1 MRKIDKIIIHCSA
14 TPVGKDFSAETIR
27 DWHVKGNKWDDI
39 GYHYVVRLDGS
50 LEYGRPIEIPGAHCR
65 GHNKSS
71 IGICYIGGVDNNL
84 KPLDTR
90 TDKQK
95 ESLEELLCYLKTLYG
110 SSKIY
115 GHMDFSNKECPSFDA
130 KNEYEWISNQI

>member
-1 MRKIDKIIIHCSA
+1 MRKINKIIIHCSA
-14 TPVGKDFSAETIR
+14 TPEGREVSVDTIR
-27 DWHVKGNKWDDI
+27 EWHVKERGWSDI
-39 GYHYVVRLDGS
+39 GYHFVISLDG
-50 LEYGRPIEIPGAHCR
+50 EIQEGRPIERTGAHTK
-65 GHNKSS
+65 GNNFDS